1 MGYKLLFNNKFFPLI
16 IFISSLITLCNS
28 CATKTRTITPLTG
41 LEKSR
46 INKLAIHVK
55 ADEELEAYISR
66 IKPRFYEG
74 MNTSSAGMGAVFMIP
89 VILAAVIVEES
100 VRSKIDTKHANEF
113 GEDMEELDIDKLLSE
128 SLDEY
133 FETSGADF
141 DAEITVLQNT
151 SVLAQ
156 KGYDTLLDITIN
168 KLEVK
173 LCPKPYIYGVAF
185 GQEGEGPYSSEVAE
199 IKDSIS
205 RWNEIH
211 PKYDRKFSRKLYK
224 NPNINKNL
232 YSIDT
237 EKNISIEQDE
247 DLIRIARELEELSPV
262 IAKYN
267 YRAGDSVRFWIDF
280 KGRLISTSDNK
291 VIWDR
296 EELYYDPKC
305 YYVEDMQNNPELV
318 VNMLT
323 KAIGDIAVNVVNE
336 IQ

>member
-1 MGYKLLFNNKFFPLI
+1 MNINLPLKKLTLILI
-16 IFISSLITLCNS
+16 IISLFTGS
-28 CATKTRTITPLTG
+28 CGPKTRTITPLTD

-46 INKLAIHVK
+46 IKKMAIHIQ
-55 ADEELEAYISR
+55 ADEELEAHISR

-89 VILAAVIVEES
+89 VILAAVLVEES
-100 VRSKIDTKHANEF
+100 VRSNIDTKHADEF
-113 GEDMEELDIDKLLSE
+113 GEDIEELDIDKLLSE
-128 SLDEY
+128 RVDEY
-133 FETSGADF
+133 FETSGANF

-173 LCPKPYIYGVAF
+173 LCPKPYVYGVAF
-185 GQEGEGPYSSEVAE
+185 GQKGEGPYSSEVIE

-205 RWNEIH
+205 RWNDIH
-211 PKYDRKFSRKLYK
+211 PKYDKKVSRKLYK
-224 NPNINKNL
+224 NPNTKNL

-237 EKNISIEQDE
+237 EKNISIEQDA

-280 KGRLISTSDNK
+280 KGQLISTSDNK

-305 YYVEDMQNNPELV
+305 EYVEDMQNNPELV
-318 VNMLT
+318 VDMLIR
-323 KAIGDIAVNVVNE
+323 AIHDIAVNTVNE